1 MRSRVNVKSRSK
13 AAVTVK
19 AFAFLVTS
27 DFRTIGSWVARAS
40 QALELLLM
48 VTARAFDC
56 HFHLTGCGFVTGSLT
71 MADTL
76 A

>member
-1 MRSRVNVKSRSK
+1 MRSRVDVKSRGK
-13 AAVTVK
+13 AAVTIE
-19 AFAFLVTS
+19 AFTFLIAS
-27 DFRTIGSWVARAS
+27 DFRTIWSWVAGAS

-48 VTARAFDC
+48 VAARTFDC